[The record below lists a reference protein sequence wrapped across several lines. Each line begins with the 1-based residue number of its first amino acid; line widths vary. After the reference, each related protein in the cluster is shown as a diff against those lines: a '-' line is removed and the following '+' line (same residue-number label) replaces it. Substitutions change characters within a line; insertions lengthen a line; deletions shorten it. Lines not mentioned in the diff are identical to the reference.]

1 MRSATFMSRIT
12 HGDINVAA
20 QKMLELIEHSMHID
34 GNTVRVENESIL
46 RANIGN
52 LARVSALDGGERA
65 AQARYLIRAAAQALD
80 IIPASVHDLY
90 LARGREAFSHAWTTP
105 AFNLR
110 ALPFDC
116 ARAAYRSARK
126 VDAAAMI
133 FELARV
139 ELGWTNQTLTEYAA
153 SILAA
158 AIAEG
163 FRGALFLQGDH
174 FQISASLPLEQEKA
188 AVENLIAEALAAGYF
203 NIDVDTST
211 LVDLSKPTVTEQQT
225 VNATLSAELAAHVRT
240 LQPQGVTVSIG
251 GEIGEVGGHV
261 STQEELRAYM
271 SQFNERFAPNQPGLS
286 KVSIHT
292 GTAHGGIPLPDGSMA
307 KVNIDFDALK
317 NLAQVARTEFG
328 MGGAVQHGASTLPPE
343 HFNQFVRHGA
353 IEVHLATAF
362 MTTFYKNIPVEM
374 KNEMFAWLDEH
385 LAAER
390 KPGMT
395 TEQFHHNT
403 QMHALA
409 PFKESAWN
417 LPTDVK
423 DQLSAAWEAQF
434 DMLFERLGCAGT
446 RSIIE
451 QIVHPVKVTPKLEDY
466 LNHQQS
472 STQVAG
478 LAG

>member
-1 MRSATFMSRIT
+1 MNEVLSL
-12 HGDINVAA
+12 V
-20 QKMLELIEHSMHID
+20 EHSL
-34 GNTVRVENESIL
+34 RVESGEVTVANESIL
-46 RANIGN
+46 RANIGK
-52 LARVSALDGGERA
+52 LARVSALDNGERA
-65 AQARYLIRAAAQALD
+65 VQARYLIRAAALALD
-80 IIPASVHDLY
+80 VIPASIHDLY

-116 ARAAYRSARK
+116 ARAAFRSARK

-139 ELGWTNQTLTEYAA
+139 ELGWTNQTLAEYAA

-174 FQISASLPLEQEKA
+174 FQISASLPLEQEKI
-188 AVENLIAEALAAGYF
+188 AVENLITEAVTAGFF

-225 VNATLSAELAAHVRT
+225 VNATLSAELAAHVRR

-261 STQEELRAYM
+261 STVEELHAYM

-292 GTAHGGIPLPDGSMA
+292 GTAHGGIPLPDGSLA
-307 KVNIDFDALK
+307 KVNIDFDSLK
-317 NLAQVARTEFG
+317 DLGQVARTEFG

-343 HFNQFVRHGA
+343 HFNQFVTHGA

-395 TEQFHHNT
+395 DEQFHHNT

-409 PFKESAWN
+409 PFKASAWN

-434 DMLFERLGCAGT
+434 DMLFERLGCADT
-446 RSIIE
+446 R
-451 QIVHPVKVTPKLEDY
+451 QIVEQVIHPVKIQPRLEDD
-466 LNHQQS
+466 LAHQHQAQ
-472 STQVAG
+472 TIKG

>member
-1 MRSATFMSRIT
+1 MNPADYGLSL
-12 HGDINVAA
+12 DV
-20 QKMLELIEHSMHID
+20 D
-34 GNTVRVENESIL
+34 TVTVVNESLL
-46 RANIGN
+46 RANIGK
-52 LARVSALDGGERA
+52 LARVSALDNGERA
-65 AQARYLIRAAAQALD
+65 AQARYWIRAAALALD
-80 IIPASVHDLY
+80 VIPASINDLY
-90 LARGREAFSHAWTTP
+90 LARGQGAFSHAWTTP

-110 ALPFDC
+110 ALPFVC
-116 ARAAYRSARK
+116 ARAAFRSARK
-126 VDAAAMI
+126 VNAAAII

-139 ELGWTNQTLTEYAA
+139 ELGWTNQTLAEYAA
-153 SILAA
+153 NIFAA

-174 FQISASLPLEQEKA
+174 FQISASLPLEQEKEA
-188 AVENLIAEALAAGYF
+188 LKNLIAEALSAGYF

-211 LVDLSKPTVTEQQT
+211 LVDLTQPTVSEQQT
-225 VNATLSAELAAHVRT
+225 LNAALSAELAAHVRKH
-240 LQPQGVTVSIG
+240 QPQGVTVSIG

-261 STQEELRAYM
+261 STVEELRAYM

-317 NLAQVARTEFG
+317 NLGQVARTEYG

-343 HFNQFVRHGA
+343 HFNQFVSHGA

-362 MTTFYKNIPVEM
+362 MTTFYKNIPIEL
-374 KNEMFAWLDEH
+374 KNEMFAWLDKN

-390 KPGMT
+390 KPEMT
-395 TEQFHHNT
+395 DEQFHHNT

-417 LPTDVK
+417 LPTDVN

-446 RSIIE
+446 SSIVE
-451 QIVHPVKVTPKLEDY
+451 QVIHPIKIQPKMEDY
-466 LNHQQS
+466 QKQHTS
-472 STQVAG
+472 AQVTG

>member
-1 MRSATFMSRIT
+1 MNPADYGLSLDS
-12 HGDINVAA
+12 D
-20 QKMLELIEHSMHID
+20 
-34 GNTVRVENESIL
+34 TVTVVNESIL
-46 RANIGN
+46 RANIGK
-52 LARVSALDGGERA
+52 LARVSALDGGESA
-65 AQARYLIRAAAQALD
+65 AQARYLIRAAALALD
-80 IIPASVHDLY
+80 VIPASIHDLY
-90 LARGREAFSHAWTTP
+90 LARGREAFSYAWTTP

-116 ARAAYRSARK
+116 ARAAFRSARK

-139 ELGWTNQTLTEYAA
+139 ELGWTGQTLAEYAA

-163 FRGALFLQGDH
+163 FRGAIFLQGDH
-174 FQISASLPLEQEKA
+174 FQISASLPLEQDKETVK
-188 AVENLIAEALAAGYF
+188 NLIAEALTAGFF

-211 LVDLSKPTVTEQQT
+211 LVDLSQPTVPEQQT
-225 VNATLSAELAAHVRT
+225 VNAALSAELAAHVRKH
-240 LQPQGVTVSIG
+240 QPQGVTVSIG

-261 STQEELRAYM
+261 STVEELRAYM
-271 SQFNERFAPNQPGLS
+271 SQFNERFAALAPNQPGLS

-292 GTAHGGIPLPDGSMA
+292 GTAHGGIPLPDGSLA
-307 KVNIDFDALK
+307 QVNIDFDSLK
-317 NLAQVARTEFG
+317 NLGQMARAEYG

-362 MTTFYKNIPVEM
+362 MTTFYKNIPAEM
-374 KNEMFAWLDEH
+374 KNEMFAWLDEN

-390 KPGMT
+390 SPEMT
-395 TEQFHHNT
+395 DEQFHHNT

-434 DMLFERLGCAGT
+434 DMLFERLGCANT
-446 RSIIE
+446 RQFVEQVIHPIKIQPRIE
-451 QIVHPVKVTPKLEDY
+451 EYLKQNTP
-466 LNHQQS
+466 
-472 STQVAG
+472 TQVTG

>member
-1 MRSATFMSRIT
+1 M
-12 HGDINVAA
+12 N
-20 QKMLELIEHSMHID
+20 ELLSLVEHSL
-34 GNTVRVENESIL
+34 RVESGEVTVVNESIL
-46 RANIGN
+46 RANIGK
-52 LARVSALDGGERA
+52 LARVSALDCGERA
-65 AQARYLIRAAAQALD
+65 AQARYLIRAAALALD
-80 IIPASVHDLY
+80 VIPASIHDLY
-90 LARGREAFSHAWTTP
+90 LARGRGTFSHAWTTP

-116 ARAAYRSARK
+116 ARAAFRSARK

-139 ELGWTNQTLTEYAA
+139 ELGWTNQTLAEYAA

-163 FRGALFLQGDH
+163 YRGALFLQGDH
-174 FQISASLPLEQEKA
+174 FQISASLPLEQEKI
-188 AVENLIAEALAAGYF
+188 AVENLITEAVTAGFF

-225 VNATLSAELAAHVRT
+225 VNATLSAQLAAHVRR

-261 STQEELRAYM
+261 STAEELHAYM
-271 SQFNERFAPNQPGLS
+271 SQFNERFAALAPNQPGLS

-317 NLAQVARTEFG
+317 NLGQVARTEYD

-390 KPGMT
+390 KTSMT
-395 TEQFHHNT
+395 AEQFHHNT

-409 PFKESAWN
+409 RFKESAWN

-434 DMLFERLGCAGT
+434 DMLFERLGCADT
-446 RSIIE
+446 R
-451 QIVHPVKVTPKLEDY
+451 QIVEQVIHPVKIQPKLEDY
-466 LNHQQS
+466 LAHQSQAQ
-472 STQVAG
+472 TIKG

>member
-1 MRSATFMSRIT
+1 MNLTDYGLS
-12 HGDINVAA
+12 
-20 QKMLELIEHSMHID
+20 LD
-34 GNTVRVENESIL
+34 GETVRVENESIL
-46 RANIGN
+46 RANIAN
-52 LARVSALDGGERA
+52 LARISALDNGERA
-65 AQARYLIRAAAQALD
+65 AQARYWIRAAAQALD
-80 IIPASVHDLY
+80 IVPASIHDLY

-116 ARAAYRSARK
+116 ACAAFRSARK
-126 VDAAAMI
+126 VDAAAII

-139 ELGWTNQTLTEYAA
+139 ELGWTNQTLAEYAA
-153 SILAA
+153 DILAA

-163 FRGALFLQGDH
+163 SRGALFLQGDH
-174 FQISASLPLEQEKA
+174 FQISASLPLKQEKA
-188 AVENLIAEALAAGYF
+188 TVENLIAEALAAGYF

-211 LVDLSKPTVTEQQT
+211 LVDLSKPTVPEQQT
-225 VNATLSAELAAHVRT
+225 VNAALSAELAAHVRR

-261 STQEELRAYM
+261 STLEELHAYM
-271 SQFNERFAPNQPGLS
+271 NQFNERFAPHQPGLS

-307 KVNIDFDALK
+307 KVNIDFDALE
-317 NLAQVARTEFG
+317 NLGHVARTEYG

-343 HFNQFVRHGA
+343 HFNQFVSHGA

-362 MTTFYKNIPVEM
+362 MNTFYKNIPIEL
-374 KNEMFAWLDEH
+374 KNEMFAWLDKN

-390 KPGMT
+390 KPDMT
-395 TEQFHHNT
+395 DEQFHHNT

-423 DQLSAAWEAQF
+423 EQLSAAWEAQF

-446 RSIIE
+446 RTIVE
-451 QIVHPVKVTPKLEDY
+451 QVIHPVKIQPKMEDY
-466 LNHQQS
+466 QKQHTS
-472 STQVAG
+472 AQVTG